1 MSKVKVEIC
10 IGTPC
15 YLMGA
20 RELIDEMQRMK
31 KEYEDKIELKSLHC
45 IEERCEMAPIV
56 KVNGEIYEEV
66 TYDKLQKLVKEKLA
80 RL

>member
-1 MSKVKVEIC
+1 MSNVKVEIC

-20 RELIDEMQRMK
+20 RELIDEVQKMK

-45 IEERCEMAPIV
+45 IEERCEKAPIV
-56 KVNGEIYEEV
+56 KINGEIYEEV
-66 TYDKLQKLVKEKLA
+66 TYDKLQRVVKEKLA
-80 RL
+80 KQ

>member
-1 MSKVKVEIC
+1 MNKVKVEIC

-20 RELIDEMQRMK
+20 RELIDGMQELK

-45 IEERCEMAPIV
+45 IEERCEKAPIV
-56 KVNGEIYEEV
+56 KVNEIIYEEV
-66 TYDKLQKLVKEKLA
+66 TYDKLLNIVKDKLTKL
-80 RL
+80 

>member
-1 MSKVKVEIC
+1 MSNVKVEIC

-20 RELIDEMQRMK
+20 RELIDEVQKMK

-45 IEERCEMAPIV
+45 IEERCEKAPIV
-56 KVNGEIYEEV
+56 KINGEIYEEV
-66 TYDKLQKLVKEKLA
+66 TYDKLQKIVKEKLA
-80 RL
+80 KQ

>member
-1 MSKVKVEIC
+1 MSNVKVEIC

-20 RELIDEMQRMK
+20 RELIDEVQKMK

-45 IEERCEMAPIV
+45 IEERCEKAPIV
-56 KVNGEIYEEV
+56 KINGEIYEEV
-66 TYDKLQKLVKEKLA
+66 TYDKLQKVVKEKLA
-80 RL
+80 KQ